1 VADWP
6 GLKEL
11 IDRHDVPGVAALVR
25 GTGTEQRRAL
35 AGPLKEYERQL
46 RRDFEWGPQ
55 SPLSV
60 AGAAVLP
67 GLSALVPWLA
77 RNAAWWDDRAEQT
90 ASAVLDVLHDR
101 GVEWLPDLAL
111 LLAERLPRGRE
122 GRGLWLLVSA
132 LATATGIEPPLT
144 DGYVIHWA
152 DDHLRGAGV
161 VGKIRADPRLALL
174 VPRLFEIDRVAGQF
188 EPIGRLGGG
197 WPAAFAA
204 LVAEGLV
211 DRAVLIDSCL
221 AGLQRSGRL
230 GALRG
235 LLAVHDALDLDLAEI
250 AAHARDYLA
259 LLPAAHSTV
268 AGAAQRQ
275 LRRLDEAGLLEDAM
289 VREASEAVLLRPE
302 KILVRAQLDWLDK
315 AAARDPGRAGAL
327 ALAAATAFS
336 HEAADLQARAL
347 HVVLRQLAAL
357 GPDATAGLAAAA
369 AALPPDLRAR
379 AAKAFG
385 PVRSADG
392 AVTPMLVPPASAA
405 MPPPLGSAEEL
416 AAELGALYARVTDE
430 LDPVSLERVLAG
442 LVAFSY
448 DDRPALAAAL
458 QPLLARYE
466 WIVPGSPHRVRDYQT
481 PLVGELDLI
490 IGAAVVPAEGSWRGN
505 LSYPLHWGGGEL
517 PGPQTALQTRMHE
530 IAVGIWEAPRPLLL
544 STPSISTGLIDPGE
558 LLSRLRRAAD
568 EGWEPWPVDLTQAL
582 LRLPR
587 DPDPATAARAAAL
600 GTPAGI
606 ALARRLSAGPPDP
619 AVVAEIRMRHHWS
632 TIGAPR
638 VIRLTGPHPGVVRD
652 VLDMPR
658 LMVTNVGEQLILA
671 TVGSAGAGEPGAYDH
686 TRMAGSAGDHRDPCQ
701 LVGELTEPERW
712 FETGHPSVMVG
723 YETSWLSC
731 WPMLLPANRDVIAAH
746 LVPYVRMAVRDGRG
760 GGAALPG
767 LAAADGPVGAGMHL
781 ALGYGLAA
789 ADQGDRAAAADAL
802 ITLAA
807 RDELDSQAFG
817 EKLGVLIALGT
828 LPLARVG
835 PGLRELARAGGQAAV
850 WSLIAAALPLI
861 LPPAV
866 AQPPRRAGDLIALG
880 VEVAQLVRPAAA
892 LPCVDELAARRG
904 SSQLIVQARRLRDA
918 LAV

>member
-11 IDRHDVPGVAALVR
+11 IDRHDVAGVAALVR
-25 GTGTEQRRAL
+25 GMGAEDRRAL

-55 SPLSV
+55 SALSV

-77 RNAAWWDDRAEQT
+77 RNAAWWDRSDQRGERT
-90 ASAVLDVLHDR
+90 ASAVLDVLRDR
-101 GVEWLPDLAL
+101 GVPWLPELAV
-111 LLAERLPRGRE
+111 LLAERLPRGRDF
-122 GRGLWLLVSA
+122 GGLWPMVSA
-132 LATATGIEPPLT
+132 LVSATGIEPPLT

-152 DDHLRGAGV
+152 DDHRWGAGA
-161 VGKIRADPRLALL
+161 VGKIRLDPRLATL
-174 VPRLFEIDRVAGQF
+174 VPRLFEIDQVAGQF
-188 EPIGRLGGG
+188 EPIDGLGRG

-204 LVAEGLV
+204 LVTEGLA

-221 AGLQRSGRL
+221 AGLQCSGRL

-268 AGAAQRQ
+268 ARAAQRQ
-275 LRRLDEAGLLEDAM
+275 LRRLDEAGLLDEAM

-302 KILVRAQLDWLDK
+302 KILVRAQLDWLGK
-315 AAARDPGRAGAL
+315 AAARDPSRAGEL

-336 HEAADLQARAL
+336 HEAADLQAQAL
-347 HVVLRQLAAL
+347 RVVLRQLAGLDA
-357 GPDATAGLAAAA
+357 DATAELAAAA
-369 AALPPDLRAR
+369 AALPADLRAR

-385 PVRSADG
+385 PVWPADET
-392 AVTPMLVPPASAA
+392 VMPMPVAPAPAA
-405 MPPPLGSAEEL
+405 MPPPLGSAEEV

-466 WIVPGSPHRVRDYQT
+466 WIEPGSPYREHDHQLPV
-481 PLVGELDLI
+481 LSELDLI
-490 IGAAVVPAEGSWRGN
+490 IGAAVVPAKGSASGG
-505 LSYPLHWGGGEL
+505 LSYPPDWGPAWL
-517 PGPQTALQTRMHE
+517 SGPHAALITRMRE
-530 IAVGIWEAPRPLLL
+530 IAAGVWETPRPMLVSVP
-544 STPSISTGLIDPGE
+544 STSTGLIDPGE
-558 LLSRLRRAAD
+558 LLGRLRRAAGD
-568 EGWEPWPVDLTQAL
+568 GWEPWPVDLMQAL

-587 DPDPATAARAAAL
+587 DRDPTTAAQAAAL
-600 GTPAGI
+600 GTPAGM
-606 ALARRLSAGPPDP
+606 ALARRLSAGAPDP

-638 VIRLTGPHPGVVRD
+638 IIRLTGPEPAAVSDMLD
-652 VLDMPR
+652 VPR
-658 LMVTNVGEQLILA
+658 LVVTNVGEQLILA
-671 TVGSAGAGEPGAYDH
+671 TVGSAGP
-686 TRMAGSAGDHRDPCQ
+686 GSADDPCQ

-712 FETGHPSVMVG
+712 FEFGNPAVMVG

-731 WPMLLPANRDVIAAH
+731 WPMLLPAHRDVIAAH
-746 LVPYVRMAVRDGRG
+746 LVPYLRMAVRDGRG
-760 GGAALPG
+760 AGAALPG
-767 LAAADGPVGAGMHL
+767 LAAADGPVGAGMQL

-789 ADQGDRAAAADAL
+789 HDWGDRAAAADAL

-807 RDELDSQAFG
+807 RDQLDGQAFG

-828 LPLARVG
+828 LPLARVV
-835 PGLRELARAGGQAAV
+835 PGLRELARAGAQAAV
-850 WSLIAAALPLI
+850 WSLVAAALPLI

-866 AQPPRRAGDLIALG
+866 DQPPQRAGDLIALG
-880 VEVAQLVRPAAA
+880 VEVAQVVRPAAA
-892 LPCVDELAARRG
+892 LPCVGKLAARRG

-918 LAV
+918 LAAARP